1 MCMKHIL
8 IVDDNKTNLT
18 LAKNELSKNYQVT
31 PVISGLQAL
40 QFLEKK
46 STDLILLDMSMPE
59 MDGRETMQRIRANP
73 QWVNIPIIFLTAD
86 NSPETEAQCFDDGAD
101 EFIAKPFV
109 PQVMQN
115 RVSHILELY
124 DLRQKT
130 KELSNED
137 SYER

>member
-1 MCMKHIL
+1 MKHIL

-18 LAKNELSKNYQVT
+18 LAKYELSKNYQVT

-73 QWVNIPIIFLTAD
+73 QWANIPIIFLTAD

-130 KELSNED
+130 KELSKED

>member
-1 MCMKHIL
+1 MYMKHIL

-59 MDGRETMQRIRANP
+59 MDGRETMKRIRANS
-73 QWVNIPIIFLTAD
+73 QWANIPIIFLTAD
-86 NSPETEAQCFDDGAD
+86 TSPETEAQCIEDGAD

-124 DLRQKT
+124 DLRQKI
-130 KELSNED
+130 KESSKE
-137 SYER
+137 E

>member
-1 MCMKHIL
+1 MKHIL

-59 MDGRETMQRIRANP
+59 MDGRETMKRIRANS
-73 QWVNIPIIFLTAD
+73 QWANIPIIFLTA
-86 NSPETEAQCFDDGAD
+86 NTSPETEAQCIEDGAD

-124 DLRQKT
+124 DLRQKI
-130 KELSNED
+130 KESSKE
-137 SYER
+137 E

>member
-1 MCMKHIL
+1 MKHIL

-73 QWVNIPIIFLTAD
+73 QWTNIPIIFLTAD

-130 KELSNED
+130 KELSKED
-137 SYER
+137 FV

>member
-1 MCMKHIL
+1 MKHIL

-109 PQVMQN
+109 PQVLQN

-130 KELSNED
+130 KELSKED

>member
-130 KELSNED
+130 KELSKED

>member
-1 MCMKHIL
+1 MKHIL

-73 QWVNIPIIFLTAD
+73 QWANIPIIFLTAD

-130 KELSNED
+130 KELSKED

>member
-73 QWVNIPIIFLTAD
+73 QWANIPIIFLTAD

-130 KELSNED
+130 KELSKED

>member
-1 MCMKHIL
+1 MKHIL

-130 KELSNED
+130 KELSKED

>member
-1 MCMKHIL
+1 
-8 IVDDNKTNLT
+8 
-18 LAKNELSKNYQVT
+18 
-31 PVISGLQAL
+31 
-40 QFLEKK
+40 
-46 STDLILLDMSMPE
+46 MSMPE

-73 QWVNIPIIFLTAD
+73 QWANIPIIFLTAD

-130 KELSNED
+130 KELSKED

>member
-1 MCMKHIL
+1 MKHIL